1 MLEWLLKRKDLR
13 LSDRLSGQTR
23 LVNTGS
29 GGLLAGTHVASN
41 LGWRPVE
48 ALAVGDKVLTFDH
61 GMQPIT
67 ELYRETSVMGEGA
80 VSSLRA
86 PIYIPADALNNRAP
100 MWMMPDQ
107 GVLVESDVIERQFGE
122 AFAVVPA
129 CTLDGYRGISR
140 VPPATR
146 MELVLP
152 RFADDQVIYI
162 EAGALG
168 YCPVQRDL
176 LDYAFDRQTGSYR
189 VLSVGDARALVID
202 MIAEDQQLVEGL
214 PFRLD
219 PDAFDPL
226 DMR

>member
-67 ELYRETSVMGEGA
+67 ELYRETSVTGDGA

-122 AFAVVPA
+122 PFAVVPA